1 MIIKHKRPLDGSP
14 SKFIVSS
21 ISKFSIPE
29 NYPILDIPS
38 GFGRN
43 TNFLVTLGR
52 DVISAD
58 YDLDVFATGWH
69 SSHGHI
75 HPILLNASKGFP
87 FKVRSFGA
95 IVVVHFFLPNLILNL
110 KDYVCEGGLIIFE
123 SYGGNGDNWLSL
135 PRVNEIRGQL
145 LSQFDIEY
153 YKETLV
159 GPTKENVSLKM
170 VARRKL

>member
-1 MIIKHKRPLDGSP
+1 MGI
-14 SKFIVSS
+14 FIQ
-21 ISKFSIPE
+21 
-29 NYPILDIPS
+29 YC
-38 GFGRN
+38 
-43 TNFLVTLGR
+43 
-52 DVISAD
+52 
-58 YDLDVFATGWH
+58 
-69 SSHGHI
+69 
-75 HPILLNASKGFP
+75 
-87 FKVRSFGA
+87 FGA